1 LLADL
6 LNLLHFRWENLFCN
20 EDDKGSEH
28 SGKQEEEDG
37 EEMHDCQ
44 AGLDTIAR

>member
-6 LNLLHFRWENLFCN
+6 YFWWENLFCN
-20 EDDKGSEH
+20 EDDKRSEH